1 MKRSPLLVI
10 CVCIWMLL
18 SLTTVEAGYWQ
29 RTGGPRILTNADTA
43 SQMNLKVAESA
54 ATTKTL
60 MGQEAAVIHWSW
72 NIPPQSFA
80 PGDIIQVNLRYQIA
94 AMVGVHWEGSG
105 SLNAAL
111 EMPNVPL
118 GHGTSATLQ
127 LARLDIWPRGT
138 RPGMSNS
145 VTNTTVK
152 APPQSGDRVIRI
164 STGGAYVGPGFGV
177 EYYYKWM
184 EGNTAPQTP
193 KTPTVSQGKE
203 QLLYYNSNDN
213 AVYNSAKSP
222 WMRLELPARIT
233 YLMTYHWND
242 GQGAPGGTIALVSEA
257 GATYGPWQAT
267 ARNGVYWEVFPQIVL
282 PAGRYRIVDSDPE
295 TWAQNAATKGTGH
308 TIIKGVLQ

>member
-43 SQMNLKVAESA
+43 IQMNLKVAESA

-72 NIPPQSFA
+72 SVPPQSFA

-105 SLNAAL
+105 LLNAAL

-118 GHGTSATLQ
+118 GHGTSATVQ
-127 LARLDIWPRGT
+127 LAKLDIWPRGT

-164 STGGAYVGPGFGV
+164 SVGGAYVGPGFGV

-184 EGNTAPQTP
+184 DGTAGRAQMSIETNFDRPGGDYSRFGSNTWEACAEACQNDAKCRAFTWVKPGVQAQSGVCWLKGSIP
-193 KTPTVSQGKE
+193 GGAANSNTVSG
-203 QLLYYNSNDN
+203 
-213 AVYNSAKSP
+213 
-222 WMRLELPARIT
+222 
-233 YLMTYHWND
+233 
-242 GQGAPGGTIALVSEA
+242 
-257 GATYGPWQAT
+257 
-267 ARNGVYWEVFPQIVL
+267 
-282 PAGRYRIVDSDPE
+282 
-295 TWAQNAATKGTGH
+295 
-308 TIIKGVLQ
+308 IKQ